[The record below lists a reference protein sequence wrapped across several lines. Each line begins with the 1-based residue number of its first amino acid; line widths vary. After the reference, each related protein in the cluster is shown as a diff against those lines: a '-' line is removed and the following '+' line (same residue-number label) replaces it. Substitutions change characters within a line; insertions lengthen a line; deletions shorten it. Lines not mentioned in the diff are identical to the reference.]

1 MSNTGIPKG
10 GDYVKDLERKKEL
23 SKILYEADSLYDGI
37 MHEVDR
43 DILEI
48 EDTDE
53 KLKAVRENLV
63 ILARGFLNY
72 EERLA
77 YIQAGTVS
85 AQAITAVYNR

>member
-1 MSNTGIPKG
+1 MRDWEREKGLSN
-10 GDYVKDLERKKEL
+10 VL
-23 SKILYEADSLYDGI
+23 SEVDSLYGGI
-37 MHEVDR
+37 MHEVNR
-43 DILEI
+43 DILGI

-53 KLKAVRENLV
+53 TIKAVRENLV

-85 AQAITAVYNR
+85 APTRYETAHTTEL

>member
-1 MSNTGIPKG
+1 MRDWEREKGLSN
-10 GDYVKDLERKKEL
+10 VL
-23 SKILYEADSLYDGI
+23 SEVDSLYGGI
-37 MHEVDR
+37 MHEVNR
-43 DILEI
+43 DILGI

-53 KLKAVRENLV
+53 TIKAVRENLV

-85 AQAITAVYNR
+85 AQAITAMYNR